1 MRKIKEAFALF
12 AAALLLTT
20 AALAAEPGDT
30 LVPVG
35 EAVAISLRCDG
46 VVVSALADIASE
58 SGACCP
64 AGEAGVQPGDRIV
77 AVNGERVAGA
87 EDFLRRA
94 ADFSDECV
102 TLSVERGGEEK
113 TFAVTPKLGSGG
125 TYQIGLWLRD
135 AVRGLGTVTFYD
147 PTTGEYG
154 ALGHGV
160 GLPETGE
167 LMSASGGEIYRA
179 DVTGVVMGERGEPGE
194 LCGGASSASP
204 IGSIE
209 ENTDRGIFG
218 ISRIPLGT
226 LPAIPVAAESEI
238 RLGGATILST
248 VGAGGARPYEAVIT
262 RIARSGDGG
271 KLTLTIT
278 DGDLL
283 AVTGGIVQGMSG
295 SPILQNGKIVGA
307 VTHVL
312 VNDPTKGYGISM
324 ENMLKEGRAK
334 SAA

>member
-1 MRKIKEAFALF
+1 MRKIKQVFALL
-12 AAALLLTT
+12 AALLALTT
-20 AALAAEPGDT
+20 AALAAEPGDA

-58 SGACCP
+58 GGACCP
-64 AGEAGVQPGDRIV
+64 AGEAGVQAGDKIV
-77 AVNGERVAGA
+77 AVNGERVTGA

-94 ADFSDECV
+94 AAFSGEGV
-102 TLSVERGGEEK
+102 TLSVERGGETK
-113 TFAVTPKLGSGG
+113 
-125 TYQIGLWLRD
+125 
-135 AVRGLGTVTFYD
+135 TFYD
-147 PTTGEYG
+147 PATGEYG

-179 DVTGVVMGERGEPGE
+179 DVTGVVMGERGAPGE

-209 ENTDRGIFG
+209 ENTVRGIFG
-218 ISRIPLGT
+218 TSRTPLGT
-226 LPAIPVAAESEI
+226 LPAMPVAAESEI
-238 RLGGATILST
+238 RLGEATILST
-248 VGAGGARPYEAVIT
+248 VSTGGVRSYDAVIT

-312 VNDPTKGYGISM
+312 VNDTTKGYGISM
-324 ENMLKEGRAK
+324 ENMLE
-334 SAA
+334 AAS

>member
-1 MRKIKEAFALF
+1 MRKLRTFAALLL

-147 PTTGEYG
+147 PATGEYG

-160 GLPETGE
+160 GL
-167 LMSASGGEIYRA
+167 EIHEQPTLSQRSRSMLKPGMI
-179 DVTGVVMGERGEPGE
+179 VTVEPGAYIS
-194 LCGGASSASP
+194 GKYGVR
-204 IGSIE
+204 IE
-209 ENTDRGIFG
+209 DMVVVTENGCEVLTK
-218 ISRIPLGT
+218 
-226 LPAIPVAAESEI
+226 
-238 RLGGATILST
+238 ST
-248 VGAGGARPYEAVIT
+248 KNLIH
-262 RIARSGDGG
+262 I
-271 KLTLTIT
+271 
-278 DGDLL
+278 
-283 AVTGGIVQGMSG
+283 
-295 SPILQNGKIVGA
+295 
-307 VTHVL
+307 
-312 VNDPTKGYGISM
+312 
-324 ENMLKEGRAK
+324 
-334 SAA
+334 